1 MKKGSV
7 AIISFTGKD
16 LASGKVFDTT
26 SAEEAKAS
34 GAFDANGI
42 YRPIPIIVGAGD
54 VIKGIDDALLA
65 MNPGEQKVITLQP
78 KDAFGERNPEL
89 VALVPLQE
97 FRNRNMNPYPGMV
110 VEVDGRQGRVQSASG
125 GRVRVD
131 FNPELAGRTIEYK
144 LNVEKEIAEKRE
156 QLQALFEKY
165 FAFLDAKNVKIELNG
180 ASAQITIP
188 GEQVNEGTIG
198 KIAINKILFTK
209 AVLGSLEGFSEIN
222 FVEQFGKGKEAKDAE
237 EKADDAKSKTGKGAA
252 KSKKQAL

>member
-7 AIISFTGKD
+7 AIISFIGKD

-26 SAEEAKAS
+26 SAEEAKSA
-34 GAFDANGI
+34 GIFDEKGI
-42 YRPIPIIVGAGD
+42 YKPIPVIVGAGD
-54 VIKGIDDALLA
+54 VLKGIDDALVA
-65 MNPGEQKVITLQP
+65 MNPGEEKTITLEP

-97 FRNRNMNPYPGMV
+97 FKSRNMNPYPGMV
-110 VEVDGRQGRVQSASG
+110 VEVDGKYGRVQSASG

-131 FNPELAGRTIEYK
+131 FNPELAGRAIEYK
-144 LNVEKEIAEKRE
+144 LKVEMEIADKKE

-165 FAFLDAKNVKIELNG
+165 FAFLDAKGVKIELHEE
-180 ASAQITIP
+180 SAQITIP
-188 GEQVNEGTIG
+188 SAQINENTIG

-222 FVEQFGKGKEAKDAE
+222 FVEQFGKGNEAKEPE
-237 EKADDAKSKTGKGAA
+237 EKADDEKSKTGKSPA